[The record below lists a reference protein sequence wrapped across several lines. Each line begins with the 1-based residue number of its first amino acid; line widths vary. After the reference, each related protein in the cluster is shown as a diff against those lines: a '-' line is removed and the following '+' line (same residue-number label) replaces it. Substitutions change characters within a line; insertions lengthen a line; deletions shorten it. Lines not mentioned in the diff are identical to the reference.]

1 MSLALLMNIVM
12 NLMIVILMN
21 MARRRRTYRLERSKL
36 GLVVK
41 DVKPGVLVQAS
52 VTLII

>member
-12 NLMIVILMN
+12 NVMIVILMN
-21 MARRRRTYRLERSKL
+21 MVRRKRTYRLERSKL

-41 DVKPGVLVQAS
+41 DVEPGVLVQA
-52 VTLII
+52 VVH